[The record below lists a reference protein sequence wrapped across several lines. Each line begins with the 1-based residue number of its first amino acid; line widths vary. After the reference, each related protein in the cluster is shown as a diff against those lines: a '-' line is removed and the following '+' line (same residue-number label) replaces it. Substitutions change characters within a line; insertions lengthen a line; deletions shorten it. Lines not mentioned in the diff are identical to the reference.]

1 MTSAST
7 HESTSTAT
15 LSLPLLVE
23 EPFLGSGCCVVAAD
37 EAIRQELE
45 SWPQVVSAD
54 VSADTG
60 KAVVTLISAD
70 ADLDILVETV
80 ESLGFPTSIEQI
92 QNSGRRS
99 RK

>member
-1 MTSAST
+1 MTSVDT
-7 HESTSTAT
+7 HESTITAT
-15 LSLPLLVE
+15 LLMPLLVD
-23 EPFLGSGCCVVAAD
+23 EPYMGSGCCVVAAD

-45 SWPQVVSAD
+45 SWPQVLSAD

-60 KAVVTLISAD
+60 KAVVTLNAED
-70 ADLDILVETV
+70 ADLDSLVETV

-92 QNSGRRS
+92 QNTGRRS

>member
-1 MTSAST
+1 MTSVDI
-7 HESTSTAT
+7 HEPTITAT
-15 LSLPLLVE
+15 LSMPLLVD
-23 EPFLGSGCCVVAAD
+23 EPYMGSGCCAIAAH

-60 KAVVTLISAD
+60 KAVVTLNAED
-70 ADLDILVETV
+70 ADLDLLVETV

-92 QNSGRRS
+92 HNSGRRS